1 MFISLMVSEL
11 SLYDGL
17 VQYGFHVR
25 GINRSQVFSGNLL
38 VAVTHHTKAEPLHV
52 QLLA

>member
-1 MFISLMVSEL
+1 MFISVMVSEL
-11 SLYDGL
+11 SLYDGP
-17 VQYGFHVR
+17 VQYGFQCQGYKLKPR
-25 GINRSQVFSGNLL
+25 FSGNLL